1 MDHSLG
7 NQLPALDI
15 DIQEFVAHYW
25 QKKPCLLR
33 NALSGFDSAVSP
45 EELAGLACEEDVHCR
60 LVLEGSE
67 EKPWTVRYGPFEE
80 QDFLDL
86 PVSNYSLLVS
96 ECEKWIPE
104 LNDLLDQ
111 FRFIPDW
118 RIDDLMISYAPE
130 GGSVGP
136 HVDQYD
142 VFLLQAL
149 GTRRW
154 LYCETIAQDE
164 AIIPDLEL
172 AILQDFHPDQNVVL
186 NPGDILYLPPGFAH
200 HGVALDRCM
209 TYSIGFRAPT
219 VTSVLESFTLES
231 EQAGDNVERYRDT
244 DLELERHHAEITDTE
259 IARFRDMVSRL
270 LEQSPGLW
278 CDAIGK
284 MLSDSAVATP
294 DDVNSQPVHLSD
306 LQSSSWIRH
315 PESRILYHCSAQ
327 TIEVYY
333 NGHVHRLPQQP
344 EILEK
349 LQTLCENYEWSAE
362 LIRES
367 LKIESLGNLL
377 IELATNQAILPIED

>member
-1 MDHSLG
+1 MPINERG
-7 NQLPALDI
+7 I
-15 DIQEFVAHYW
+15 V
-25 QKKPCLLR
+25 
-33 NALSGFDSAVSP
+33 
-45 EELAGLACEEDVHCR
+45 
-60 LVLEGSE
+60 
-67 EKPWTVRYGPFEE
+67 
-80 QDFLDL
+80 
-86 PVSNYSLLVS
+86 
-96 ECEKWIPE
+96 
-104 LNDLLDQ
+104 
-111 FRFIPDW
+111 
-118 RIDDLMISYAPE
+118 
-130 GGSVGP
+130 
-136 HVDQYD
+136 
-142 VFLLQAL
+142 
-149 GTRRW
+149 
-154 LYCETIAQDE
+154 
-164 AIIPDLEL
+164 
-172 AILQDFHPDQNVVL
+172 

-259 IARFRDMVSRL
+259 IARFRDMVSRF

-306 LQSSSWIRH
+306 LQSSNWIRH